1 MRYTITLPPLVPPE
15 ERFMRLAI
23 EQAKLSAQ
31 EGEVPV
37 GAVVVKD
44 GEVIATG
51 RNRREG
57 EKNALAHAE
66 LKAIGDAC
74 RILGGWRL
82 WQCELYVTLEPCPM
96 CTGAIINSRLRR
108 VIYGASDKKAGS
120 CGSVINLFD
129 LPYNH
134 RPALIAG
141 FMGEE
146 CGRLLTDFFREMR
159 SRRKEGTT

>member
-37 GAVVVKD
+37 GAVIVKD

-74 RILGGWRL
+74 RILDR
-82 WQCELYVTLEPCPM
+82 
-96 CTGAIINSRLRR
+96 
-108 VIYGASDKKAGS
+108 K
-120 CGSVINLFD
+120 SVV
-129 LPYNH
+129 
-134 RPALIAG
+134 
-141 FMGEE
+141 
-146 CGRLLTDFFREMR
+146 
-159 SRRKEGTT
+159 